1 MKVKTRWYC
10 TNCGE
15 EEAKWSGQCPQ
26 CQEWNTFVEKTV
38 APSSLN
44 SAYVSQSCSIPPVAL
59 DSVVHDN
66 TTRILTGIESLD
78 RMMGEGI
85 VKGSLTL
92 IGGDPGIGKSTLLLQ
107 ISHRLANQ
115 SLKILYVC
123 GEESVLQTSLRA
135 KRLEVSSSNIFLLCE
150 TNLEA
155 IQQRVR
161 ELSPDILVIDS
172 IQILFSSEIAS
183 SPGSVAQ
190 VREVSARLM
199 YFSKREE
206 LTTFIIGH
214 VTKSGEIAGPRV
226 LEHLMDTVLYF
237 EGDSDRQYRMIRSVK
252 NRFGPSNELAIFSM
266 TDSGLKEIINPSGM
280 FLKERDNS
288 CSGSSVTPI
297 IEGSRTFLVEIQA
310 LATKSPYPNPMRK
323 TTGFDSNRFSLLLAV
338 LEKRANVRLYNTDI
352 FISVIGGLKLTEPAA
367 DLAAALAI
375 LSSFSSKII
384 PVNMAFLGELGLNG
398 EVRSAAHIEKR
409 LKECL
414 LMGFSRIVIPHR
426 QLSSL
431 PEKLKKELQI
441 IGVRTIRDAIELLE

>member
-1 MKVKTRWYC
+1 MKIKTRWQC

-15 EEAKWSGQCPQ
+15 EELKWSGQCSQ
-26 CQEWNTFVEKTV
+26 CQEWNTLVEKTMTASPINPLPPFQTHA
-38 APSSLN
+38 APP
-44 SAYVSQSCSIPPVAL
+44 IAL
-59 DSVVHDN
+59 DSIIHDN
-66 TTRILTGIESLD
+66 TTRILTDVKSFD
-78 RMMGEGI
+78 RMMGQGV

-107 ISHRLANQ
+107 LSHQMAKK

-135 KRLEVSSSNIFLLCE
+135 KRLGVASSNIFLLCE

-155 IQQRVR
+155 IQQRVQ
-161 ELSPDILVIDS
+161 ELSPHILVIDS
-172 IQILFSSEIAS
+172 IQILYSSEVTS
-183 SPGSVAQ
+183 PPGSVAQ

-199 YFSKREE
+199 YFSKQKE

-252 NRFGPSNELAIFSM
+252 NRFGPSNELSVFSM
-266 TDSGLKEIINPSGM
+266 TDQGLKEIVNPSGM

-288 CSGSSVTPI
+288 CSGSSVAPI

-338 LEKRANVRLYNTDI
+338 LEKRANIRLYNTDI
-352 FISVIGGLKLTEPAA
+352 FISVIGGLRLTEPAA
-367 DLAAALAI
+367 DLAAAVAI

-384 PVNMAFLGELGLNG
+384 PSNMAFLGELGLNG
-398 EVRSAAHIEKR
+398 EIRSVAHIEKR

-414 LMGFSRIVIPHR
+414 LMGFSQVVIPHR
-426 QLSSL
+426 QLHSL
-431 PEKLKKELQI
+431 PEKITKELQV
-441 IGVRTIRDAIELLE
+441 IGIKTIRDAIKLLD